1 MMPNWAWQG
10 DAACRGEDLVLFF
23 GPDGERQPE
32 RAVRERKAKA
42 ICSGCPVRNACLNYA
57 LDRPEKYGT
66 WGGLNEDE
74 RASERRR
81 RFRRP
86 VPPKPVVAVG
96 EKRCSVCQLVQPA
109 TAFGSDKQAKG
120 GLNASCR
127 ECTNE
132 AARRRRREAKQAV
145 VA

>member
-1 MMPNWAWQG
+1 MPSWAWQS

-23 GPDGERQPE
+23 GPDGERAPE
-32 RAVRERKAKA
+32 REVRERKAKA
-42 ICSGCPVRNACLNYA
+42 ICAGCPVARECLEYA
-57 LDRPEKYGT
+57 LARPERYGVWRLT
-66 WGGLNEDE
+66 EDE

-96 EKRCSVCQLVQPA
+96 KKRCSVCQLVQPA
-109 TAFGSDKQAKG
+109 AAFGSDKQAKG

-145 VA
+145 A